1 MVFGFVKQSGGHVTI
16 DSKRGKGT
24 TVNLYFP
31 ATASPVAE
39 KKEKGAT
46 RLKTEPIVT
55 ETILVVEDDRDV
67 LKVTVAML
75 NRLGYK
81 AMEAEDGPS
90 ALKILEENGE
100 GIDLVFS
107 DVIMPSGMSG
117 YDLANELGRHYQ
129 DVKVLMTSGYPDK
142 VTDKNGFNDIGITLL
157 RKPYKKTS

>member
-1 MVFGFVKQSGGHVTI
+1 MVFGFVKQSGGHVTN

-46 RLKTEPIVT
+46 RPKAEPIVT

-67 LKVTVAML
+67 LKITVAML

-90 ALKILEENGE
+90 ALKILEENDQLRAFAGWCMNDSEVPFEDLHLSFEEPEKQIEVTPTHFNFNQKPHLPLNNE
-100 GIDLVFS
+100 GV
-107 DVIMPSGMSG
+107 
-117 YDLANELGRHYQ
+117 
-129 DVKVLMTSGYPDK
+129 
-142 VTDKNGFNDIGITLL
+142 
-157 RKPYKKTS
+157 